1 MKNFLIA
8 WFVSIAFCCS
18 VVQAQSVSSTAPVVT
33 STQYVTSSSPLSD
46 GRTVT
51 TYYSPQSPSPITSIR
66 PFGSISPVSRTSS
79 RVVYQPTA
87 LTTING
93 SQVTPDPYYGGASVA
108 PTITSQPIADGCCQP
123 CECQPLTSVGFA
135 PTTTIGY
142 QQYPTTAAYPIAQSG
157 YSYRPV
163 NTALPTQAN
172 GTYVGRGLIGQPKA
186 YVDGQPLRNFFRFL
200 TP

>member
-1 MKNFLIA
+1 MKSFVIV
-8 WFVSIAFCCS
+8 WIVSIAFCCS
-18 VVQAQSVSSTAPVVT
+18 VVQAQSVSSTAPVVN

-51 TYYSPQSPSPITSIR
+51 TYYSPQTRAPVTNIT
-66 PFGSISPVSRTSS
+66 PAGSFRSVGHTSS

-87 LTTING
+87 MTTING

-108 PTITSQPIADGCCQP
+108 PSIAAQPLSNGCCQP
-123 CECQPLTSVGFA
+123 CDCQSLTNVGFA
-135 PTTTIGY
+135 PTTNVGCQPY
-142 QQYPTTAAYPIAQSG
+142 ATTTAYPIAQSA

-163 NTALPTQAN
+163 NTAVPTQTN

-186 YVDGQPLRNFFRFL
+186 YVDGQPVRNLFRFL